1 MNSDREMIERRTET
15 EMVEMVINRKVIPY
29 N

>member
-15 EMVEMVINRKVIPY
+15 EMVEMVINRKVILY

>member
-1 MNSDREMIERRTET
+1 
-15 EMVEMVINRKVIPY
+15 MVEMVINI

>member
-15 EMVEMVINRKVIPY
+15 EMVEMVINRKAILY